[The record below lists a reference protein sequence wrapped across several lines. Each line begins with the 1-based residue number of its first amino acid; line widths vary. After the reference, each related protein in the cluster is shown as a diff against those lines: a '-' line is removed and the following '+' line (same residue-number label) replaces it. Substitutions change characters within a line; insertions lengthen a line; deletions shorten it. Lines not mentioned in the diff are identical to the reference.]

1 MDKEIIE
8 EVVGEVIKK
17 LNMEE
22 KGNIMST
29 NEYDI
34 PIGVSGRHLHVSRQ
48 DLDSLFGPGY
58 ELTNMKDLSQPGQY
72 AANETVTLI
81 GPKGIL
87 EKVRILGPVRKVTQV
102 EISLT
107 DSYKLGVKPLIR
119 ESGDIENTPG
129 IVIAGTK
136 GVVKLDS
143 GIIVAKRH
151 VHMMPSDAEKYGV
164 TDKQI
169 VGMEIDGARKL
180 VFYNVVVRVS
190 KDFKLDLHLDTDEAN
205 AAGVIGEFY
214 ARLVR

>member
-8 EVVGEVIKK
+8 EVVTEVIKK
-17 LNMEE
+17 LNKEE
-22 KGNIMST
+22 RSCILVT

-34 PIGVSGRHLHVSRQ
+34 PIEVSGRHLHLSRQ
-48 DLDSLFGPGY
+48 DLDLLFGKDY
-58 ELTNMKDLSQPGQY
+58 ALTIIKDLSQPGQF

-87 EKVRILGPVRKVTQV
+87 EKVRILGPVRKATQV

-107 DSYKLGVKPLIR
+107 DSYKLGVKPVIR

-129 IVIAGTK
+129 AVIAGPN
-136 GVVKLDS
+136 GVVKLDK

-151 VHMMPSDAEKYGV
+151 IHMTPPDAEKYGV

-169 VGMEIDGARKL
+169 VGTEIDGARKL
-180 VFYNVVVRVS
+180 IFYNVVVRVS

-205 AAGVIGEFY
+205 AAGAIGESW
-214 ARLVR
+214 ARLVK